1 MNAPAT
7 QGRHPLPSPS
17 GRKCHAAGVTDEG
30 AARNVGRLSAKT
42 GCDRASAAIDASG
55 CSPHPSGFAG
65 HFLPE
70 GEGGAPLRKALT
82 GDERAAAIADEY
94 LA

>member
-17 GRKCHAAGVTDEG
+17 GRRCHAAGVTDEG
-30 AARNVGRLSAKT
+30 ATRNVARLSVET
-42 GCDRASAAIDASG
+42 GCDRVSTAIDASG
-55 CSPHPSGFAG
+55 CSLHPSGFAR
-65 HFLPE
+65 HLLPE

-82 GDERAAAIADEY
+82 GDARAATTAGEC
-94 LA
+94 LT